1 MERFLEALS
10 LDRMIQ
16 EFLLEIEQ
24 HFEEWYPKEACGII
38 AVVKGKPVWFPCKNI
53 AKTND
58 TFVFDSTEYMKIA
71 QKCDIIGIV
80 HSHPDGSSTPSIN
93 DIKYCNSTGLIY
105 YIFSYPDMELYTLH
119 PEREDKPLYGRLY
132 EFGVQDCFEAARD
145 YYLKEGLDIP
155 NRIPFEEKW
164 WLKDINYFSEEY
176 IRTWNFKKVDEMK
189 KGDFL
194 TFSVF
199 SDIPNHCGVYL
210 GDDIFF
216 HHAVNRL
223 SCKEN
228 LFPQWKQHLTG
239 IYRYAP

>member
-1 MERFLEALS
+1 
-10 LDRMIQ
+10 MIQ